1 MYLRLHP
8 SSILTLD
15 TLNSNGRPFPIAAR
29 TGISLQSSI
38 IERKLHLIFCCSPVV
53 LGFRQDSWYDEILTQ
68 TEPNQERALLSLAFS
83 FSKIGALPAFRL
95 GGGRLS
101 LACSDRFELGNDHDA
116 GDRFIDYIDDYG
128 FFGGFG

>member
-38 IERKLHLIFCCSPVV
+38 IERKLHPIFCCSPVV
-53 LGFRQDSWYDEILTQ
+53 LGFRQDSWYDDSTLTQ
-68 TEPNQERALLSLAFS
+68 TQPNQERALLSLAFS
-83 FSKIGALPAFRL
+83 FGKIGALPAFRL
-95 GGGRLS
+95 SGGRLR

-116 GDRFIDYIDDYG
+116 WDRFIDYIDD
-128 FFGGFG
+128 